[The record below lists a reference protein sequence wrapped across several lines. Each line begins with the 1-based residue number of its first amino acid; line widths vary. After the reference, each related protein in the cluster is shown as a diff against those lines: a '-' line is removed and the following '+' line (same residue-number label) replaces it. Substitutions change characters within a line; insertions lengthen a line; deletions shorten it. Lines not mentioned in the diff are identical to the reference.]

1 MPCPAGTI
9 FLVSLLLAVS
19 PGGAAAG
26 TQSPAGNSPSP
37 ETSQTLRDQ
46 QIRDLE
52 ALRQLEANYLR
63 AEMEDSAQLAGSIL
77 ADDYLG
83 LNADGSAASKSDV
96 LSSLDR
102 HERTRHP
109 YNVTAN
115 NLQEHIFGDTAC
127 VTYTKIYTLPN
138 NSTYSENVLH
148 IFTKRN
154 GAWHLQ
160 VSSPIPKPRPPA
172 SPLTGSPGL

>member
-1 MPCPAGTI
+1 MPWPAGTI
-9 FLVSLLLAVS
+9 FLVSLLLAAS
-19 PGGAAAG
+19 PGWAAAG

-37 ETSQTLRDQ
+37 QTSQKTSQTLRDQ
-46 QIRDLE
+46 EIRDLE

-83 LNADGSAASKSDV
+83 LNADGTAASKSDV
-96 LSSLDR
+96 LNSLDR

-138 NSTYSENVLH
+138 NSSYSEDVLH

-160 VSSPIPKPRPPA
+160 VSSPIPKPRPLA
-172 SPLTGSPGL
+172 SP